1 MQIIRALG
9 DLNIVAM
16 DLMEV
21 APAYD
26 HADITSLAGATLA
39 LEMLYMMAAK
49 R

>member
-1 MQIIRALG
+1 MGAGISFEKAMQIIRALG

-26 HADITSLAGATLA
+26 HADITALAGA
-39 LEMLYMMAAK
+39 
-49 R
+49 RWP